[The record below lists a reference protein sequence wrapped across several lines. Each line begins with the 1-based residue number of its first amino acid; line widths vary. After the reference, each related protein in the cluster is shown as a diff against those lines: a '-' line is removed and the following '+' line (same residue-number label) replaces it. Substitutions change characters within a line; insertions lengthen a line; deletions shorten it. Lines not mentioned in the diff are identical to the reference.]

1 VGISRLLI
9 LALFL
14 ATPVLCSA
22 AASDPSEE
30 MTPAELATIPEPV
43 PAVSAASGISA
54 PPAPSRSPMSAP
66 GGVLWRVQI
75 FSTQDSGLADRI
87 AGEAAQLL
95 GVKAY
100 VARESF
106 QYKVQLGDFGTETEA
121 LSLRMKAVRSGYP
134 GAFRIRCA
142 SNPTLNN
149 D

>member
-1 VGISRLLI
+1 MGISRLLI

-14 ATPVLCSA
+14 AAPLAPA
-22 AASDPSEE
+22 AASESSEE

-43 PAVSAASGISA
+43 PAASAASGISA
-54 PPAPSRSPMSAP
+54 PPAPSRSPLSAP

-87 AGEAAQLL
+87 AGEAGQLL

-100 VARESF
+100 VAREAF
-106 QYKVQLGDFGTETEA
+106 HYKVRLGDFGSETEA
-121 LSLRMKAVRSGYP
+121 QSLRVKAVRSGYL

>member
-1 VGISRLLI
+1 MGISRLLI
-9 LALFL
+9 LALL
-14 ATPVLCSA
+14 LISPALCSA
-22 AASDPSEE
+22 AASDPTEE

-43 PAVSAASGISA
+43 PAPSTGVGVSA
-54 PPAPSRSPMSAP
+54 PPAPSRSPLSAP

-75 FSTQDSGLADRI
+75 LSTQDSGLADRI
-87 AGEAAQLL
+87 AGEAAELL

-100 VARESF
+100 VAREAF
-106 QYKVQLGDFGTETEA
+106 QYKVRLGDFGSETEA
-121 LSLRMKAVRSGYP
+121 LPLRTKAVRSGYP